1 MSKRIVGFITKESG
15 VCEILP
21 KAFGLYNKAN
31 RRWLVLEMLNSY
43 LPEAARFGETEKRA
57 CMRQDLYTIC
67 YDKLMELSEQDEN
80 HEALRRYS
88 ALFSRDGKF
97 ELRLNLDDAFLRLVH
112 RRILLKQPEE
122 TVTMHRDHIII
133 DNGVRTVIHPV
144 WKHTKTEETLKHR
157 RMVREGV
164 ERFKGSDHDQIYLV
178 YPKNDDFKR
187 HIPVQ
192 TTGDDKREERMLKLI
207 PYSFSFCS
215 KSKCKGKSCK

>member
-1 MSKRIVGFITKESG
+1 
-15 VCEILP
+15 
-21 KAFGLYNKAN
+21 
-31 RRWLVLEMLNSY
+31 
-43 LPEAARFGETEKRA
+43 
-57 CMRQDLYTIC
+57 
-67 YDKLMELSEQDEN
+67 
-80 HEALRRYS
+80 
-88 ALFSRDGKF
+88 
-97 ELRLNLDDAFLRLVH
+97 
-112 RRILLKQPEE
+112 
-122 TVTMHRDHIII
+122 MHRDHIII